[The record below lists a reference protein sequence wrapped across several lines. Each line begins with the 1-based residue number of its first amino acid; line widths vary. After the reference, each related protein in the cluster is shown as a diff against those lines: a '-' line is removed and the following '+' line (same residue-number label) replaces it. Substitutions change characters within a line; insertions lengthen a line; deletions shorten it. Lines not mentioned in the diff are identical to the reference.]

1 MSLEIFAKTNWVDIV
16 IVIVSCRICYVAMR
30 TGFSVEI
37 FKFFG
42 SLLSIYVSMHYY
54 PFLSDFVG
62 QFIKM
67 EGDGLAFMD
76 FISFM
81 VLAVLG
87 YTFFILMR
95 HTFSRFIKL
104 EAVPNLNKFGG
115 LFLGMFRA
123 LFLSSLIIF
132 GCIISTLDYM
142 KSSVHSSFL
151 GPQILSVAPNTYTWM
166 WDNLMSKFMTSEKFN
181 STVLEAQNNNTNS

>member
-1 MSLEIFAKTNWVDIV
+1 MSLEIFAKTNWVDLV

-42 SLLSIYVSMHYY
+42 ALLSIYTSMHYY
-54 PFLSDFVG
+54 PFLSDFIG

-76 FISFM
+76 FISYI

-87 YTFFILMR
+87 YALFILMR
-95 HTFSRFIKL
+95 HTFARFIKL

-123 LFLSSLIIF
+123 VFLTSLIMF
-132 GCIISTLDYM
+132 GCVISTLDYM
-142 KSSVHSSFL
+142 KTSVHSSFL
-151 GPQILSVAPNTYTWM
+151 GTQILSVAPNTYAWM

-181 STVLEAQNNNTNS
+181 NTILEVQDNANS